1 MKSNFTGVIVLN
13 AVAIMALATGC
24 SNTSPVETQTAN
36 SPTSGVQ
43 NASSGMAGSSSNA
56 LDTEAH
62 PHIPGAHGGIIVP
75 IGADSYHAEAV
86 VEKSGSMRLLLL
98 GKDES
103 RIQEVDVQ
111 PLKAYV
117 KGADDADATAIELV
131 ATPQEGDTSGKT
143 SQFVGQLPEAVV
155 GKPIDVTIPNLRI
168 GDERFR
174 VGFSTAAQANTHETS
189 MPAGVPTGAEQNLY
203 LTPGGKYTLADIQAN
218 GNMVASKKF
227 KGQMSAHDMN
237 PQKGDRICPVT
248 LTKANPK
255 FTWIINASPTNSVA
269 HPASMNS
276 CASPK
281 NHPINLK
288 IPISTLSSLPFVYQ
302 NKVRQ

>member
-1 MKSNFTGVIVLN
+1 MKSNLTGVVVLN
-13 AVAIMALATGC
+13 TVAIMAFATGC
-24 SNTSPVETQTAN
+24 TETSPIETTTSN
-36 SPTSGVQ
+36 SPNTNVQ
-43 NASSGMAGSSSNA
+43 NASGGLSASNSIA
-56 LDTEAH
+56 VDTEAH

-86 VEKSGSMRLLLL
+86 VEKSGSLRLLLL

-117 KGADDADATAIELV
+117 KAANEADATAIELV

-143 SQFVGQLPEAVV
+143 SQFVGQLPEAAV

-174 VGFSTAAQANTHETS
+174 VGFSTAAQANTHETG
-189 MPAGVPTGAEQNLY
+189 MPAGVPTGAEHDLY

-237 PQKGDRICPVT
+237 PEKGDRICPVT

-255 FTWIINASPTNSVA
+255 FTWIINGQSYKFCCPPCVDEFVRIAKESPDQ
-269 HPASMNS
+269 
-276 CASPK
+276 
-281 NHPINLK
+281 LK
-288 IPISTLSSLPFVYQ
+288 DPDQYV
-302 NKVRQ
+302 K